1 MPDTSDVSALRDMKF
16 EVDPSVSA
24 KYAQANKQLDEGFNN
39 PLGGYTTS
47 AVRDATARAGHM
59 KLAQGEAQET
69 REAGFQNQ
77 SLDYARK
84 AAVAEMTA
92 PRLTQSGQSGYG
104 SQVVQSQGM
113 GGQIAQ
119 GAATVASAALM

>member
-1 MPDTSDVSALRDMKF
+1 VQALREMKF

-24 KYAQANKQLDEGFNN
+24 KYAQANRQVSEGFNN
-39 PLGGYTTS
+39 PAGAYTTP
-47 AVRDATARAGHM
+47 AVREAVQRSAKMR
-59 KLAQGEAQET
+59 LAQGEAQEL
-69 REAGFQNQ
+69 REGGHQNQ

-104 SQVVQSQGM
+104 TQVVQPGPSTA
-113 GGQIAQ
+113 GQIAQ
-119 GAATVASAALM
+119 GAAGVASAALM